1 MFAIRRDERLN
12 PAQRR
17 YVGRVL
23 PLVLCYVVVLMA
35 CTWAIREYAP
45 TGAALFLLALLPS
58 LPLLA
63 WIGVL
68 GLYLRTERDEFI
80 RTRLIEAMIGGLGLM
95 LAVTTVWGFLEN
107 GGAVSHFPTFLCFP
121 LWAGSFGLWQCLR
134 GLGEKLA
141 ARRA

>member
-1 MFAIRRDERLN
+1 MFAIRRRERLN

-23 PLVLCYVVVLMA
+23 PLVLGYVLILMT
-35 CTWAIREYAP
+35 CTWVIRVYAP
-45 TGAALFLLALLPS
+45 TGGALFLLALLPS
-58 LPLLA
+58 LPLLG

-68 GLYLRTERDEFI
+68 GLYLRDERDEFI
-80 RTRLIEAMIGGLGLM
+80 RSRLVAAMIGGLGLM

-107 GGAVSHFPTFLCFP
+107 GGAVPHFPTFLCFP
-121 LWAGSFGLWQCLR
+121 LWAASFGLWQCIR
-134 GLGEKLA
+134 GFGEAVA